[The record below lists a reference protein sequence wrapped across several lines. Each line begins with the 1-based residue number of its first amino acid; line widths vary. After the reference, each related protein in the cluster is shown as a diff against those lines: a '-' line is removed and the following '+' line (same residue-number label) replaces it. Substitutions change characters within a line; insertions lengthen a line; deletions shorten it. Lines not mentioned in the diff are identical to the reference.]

1 MIHELWVDP
10 EGLDTFCLSG
20 KNGEAARALLPVG
33 SRLEWSVEAGNH
45 FEAMSAYYAYRG
57 YGVYTS
63 AYPEIDKQPYSYDSA
78 N

>member
-20 KNGEAARALLPVG
+20 KHGDDTRSLLPVG
-33 SRLEWSVEAGNH
+33 SRLEWIVDADNH

-57 YGVYTS
+57 YGIYTS
-63 AYPEIDKQPYSYDSA
+63 DYPEIDKQPYSQIFT

>member
-10 EGLDTFCLSG
+10 EGFDTFCLSG
-20 KNGEAARALLPVG
+20 KDGDAARALLPDG
-33 SRLEWSVEAGNH
+33 SRLEWTVVAGNN

-57 YGVYTS
+57 YGVYRS
-63 AYPEIDKQPYSYDSA
+63 VYPEIDKQPYGHDSA